1 MIALSDGVKITPAGK
16 PAASVWSERLTRLQE
31 EMATVGLCSTLLSAE
46 SVACCD
52 CGGRAA
58 LVWVPI

>member
-46 SVACCD
+46 SVAFFV
-52 CGGRAA
+52 CGVSSVF
-58 LVWVPI
+58 VWVTF

>member
-1 MIALSDGVKITPAGK
+1 MIASSDGVEITPAGK
-16 PAASVWSERLTRLQE
+16 PAASVWGEKLTQLHK
-31 EMATVGLCSTLLSAE
+31 EMATVGLCSTVLSVE

-52 CGGRAA
+52 CGGPAA